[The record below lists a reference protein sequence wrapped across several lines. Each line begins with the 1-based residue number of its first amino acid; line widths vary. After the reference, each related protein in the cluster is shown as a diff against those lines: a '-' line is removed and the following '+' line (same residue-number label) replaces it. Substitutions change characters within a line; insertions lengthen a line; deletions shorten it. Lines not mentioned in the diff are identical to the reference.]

1 MLAHLFAV
9 RWVSVL
15 LTHLSIKN
23 MAIIESLS
31 LDLNEGMT
39 VLTGETGAGKS
50 IIIDSISL
58 LLGERASTDV
68 IRHNEDKA
76 IIEAVFNV
84 PVKGELQQFLADND
98 IEYDEDDGLVIKRVI
113 KRVGGSQVR
122 LNGSIV
128 TVNQLRELGSMLV
141 DIHVQ
146 HDSFRLFRPEMYYSL
161 LDNLVQNDKVSV
173 LRNGYLETLA
183 EYRRSLVAYKD
194 FKAKSEDLEARL
206 FQIKGEAEE
215 LAAVGLVAGEL
226 EDLVEQ
232 RDLMASSDELHSI
245 FGGILDATHADGAA
259 MDVLYPVLAQVEDLV
274 VINAKFEPLLA
285 QIRDV
290 YYNLEDFTQTMT
302 REKGKLT
309 YDPSELEKI
318 EDRISDLRR
327 LERKFQ
333 RDIGALIEYEAQIK
347 AEIAQF
353 ENVDEY
359 KEDLK
364 NAIKDAHALL
374 VKRGEALNDARV
386 AIADRVKTALVKEL
400 QDLKL
405 PNAQFD
411 VAFTRVATDKPMK
424 GNYSSNG
431 LYEIDLRLSTN
442 KGEPLKPLNKVAS
455 GGELSRIMLAL
466 KSILNRGQ
474 LIGTIIFDEID
485 TGVSGQVATS
495 IGAKMQ
501 EISGYKQVI
510 CITHLPQVASYANH
524 HLHVSKTDTD
534 GRTTTQVEYLKGDA
548 RVHEIAVMMSDEK
561 VTEASL
567 ENAREMLENKGAFL

>member
-1 MLAHLFAV
+1 
-9 RWVSVL
+9 
-15 LTHLSIKN
+15 

-31 LDLNEGMT
+31 LDLNEKMT

-58 LLGERASTDV
+58 LLGERARADV

-76 IIEAVFNV
+76 VIEAVFSV
-84 PVKGELQQFLADND
+84 PIKASLQQFLEDND
-98 IEYDEDDGLVIKRVI
+98 IDYDEAEGLVIKRTI
-113 KRVGGSQVR
+113 KRAGGSQIR

-128 TVNQLRELGSMLV
+128 TVNQLKELGEMLV

-146 HDSFRLFRPEMYYSL
+146 HDSFRLFQPEMYYSL
-161 LDNLVQNDKVSV
+161 LDNLVQSDKIIV
-173 LRNGYLETLA
+173 LRQAYLDTLA
-183 EYRRSLVAYKD
+183 DYRRALVVYKD
-194 FKAKSEDLEARL
+194 FKAKSEDMEARL
-206 FQIKGEAEE
+206 FQLSGEKEE
-215 LAAVGLVAGEL
+215 LAKVKLVSGEF
-226 EDLVEQ
+226 EDLIKQ

-245 FGGILDATHADGAA
+245 FSDILEATNSDEAA
-259 MDVLYPVLAQVEDLV
+259 LELLYPILKQVDDLV
-274 VINAKFEPLLA
+274 KINSKFEPLLT

-290 YYNLEDFTQTMT
+290 YYNLEDFTQTIT

-309 YDPSELEKI
+309 YDPGELDQVE
-318 EDRISDLRR
+318 ERISNLRR
-327 LERKFQ
+327 LERKYKV
-333 RDIGALIEYEAQIK
+333 DITELIEYERQITL
-347 AEIAQF
+347 ELAQF

-359 KEDLK
+359 EEDLI
-364 NAIKDAHALL
+364 NEIKDSHQLL
-374 VKRGEALNDARV
+374 IKRGEALNDAREM
-386 AIADRVKTALVKEL
+386 IANKVKAALVKEL

-411 VAFTRVATDKPMK
+411 VLFTRIATDDVMK
-424 GNYSSNG
+424 GHYSSNG
-431 LYEIDLRLSTN
+431 LYEIDLLLSTN
-442 KGEPLKPLNKVAS
+442 KGEPLKPLSKVAS

-485 TGVSGQVATS
+485 SGVSGQVATS

-501 EISGYKQVI
+501 EISGYKQVL
-510 CITHLPQVASYANH
+510 CITHLPQVASFAHH
-524 HLHVSKTDTD
+524 HLHVSKMDSD
-534 GRTTTQVEYLKGDA
+534 GRTVTKVNYLEGEA

-567 ENAREMLENKGAFL
+567 GNAREMLNNKVAE

>member
-1 MLAHLFAV
+1 
-9 RWVSVL
+9 
-15 LTHLSIKN
+15 
-23 MAIIESLS
+23 MAIIQSLS
-31 LDLNEGMT
+31 LDLNEKMT

-68 IRHNEDKA
+68 VRHNEDKA
-76 IIEAVFNV
+76 VIEAVFNV
-84 PVKGELQQFLADND
+84 PVKGELQRFLDDND
-98 IEYDEDDGLVIKRVI
+98 IEYDEDEGLVIKRTI
-113 KRVGGSQVR
+113 KRIGGSQVR
-122 LNGSIV
+122 LNGQIIA
-128 TVNQLRELGSMLV
+128 VNQLRELGGMLV

-146 HDSFRLFRPEMYYSL
+146 HDSFRLFQPEMYYSL
-161 LDNLVQNDKVSV
+161 LDNLVQNDKVAR
-173 LRNGYLETLA
+173 LRQAYLDTLA
-183 EYRRSLVAYKD
+183 DYRRALSAYKD
-194 FKAKSEDLEARL
+194 FKAKSEDMEARA
-206 FQIKGEAEE
+206 FQLSGEKEE
-215 LAAVGLVAGEL
+215 LSAANLVVGEFEEMIA
-226 EDLVEQ
+226 Q

-245 FGGILDATHADGAA
+245 FSEVLEATNGDDAA
-259 MDVLYPVLAQVEDLV
+259 MELLYPVLEQVENLV
-274 VINAKFEPLLA
+274 KINSRFEPLLA

-290 YYNLEDFTQTMT
+290 YYNLEDFISTMT

-309 YDPSELEKI
+309 YDPLELEQI

-327 LERKFQ
+327 LERKYKM
-333 RDIGALIEYEAQIK
+333 DIAELIAYEKQITS
-347 AEIAQF
+347 ELAQF
-353 ENVDEY
+353 ENAPEY
-359 KEDLK
+359 EEDLI
-364 NAIKDAHALL
+364 NEIKDLHHLL
-374 VKRGEALNDARV
+374 IERGEALNDARET
-386 AIADRVKTALVKEL
+386 IASRVKMALVKEL

-411 VAFTRVATDKPMK
+411 ILFTRTATDDVMR

-431 LYEIDLRLSTN
+431 LYEIDLLLSTN

-501 EISGYKQVI
+501 EISGYKQVL
-510 CITHLPQVASYANH
+510 CITHLPQVASFAQYH
-524 HLHVSKTDTD
+524 IHVSKVDSD
-534 GRTTTQVEYLKGDA
+534 GRTTTQVNYLEGDA
-548 RVHEIAVMMSDEK
+548 RVHEIAVMMSDEN

-567 ENAREMLENKGAFL
+567 SNAREMLASKEISE

>member
-1 MLAHLFAV
+1 
-9 RWVSVL
+9 VSVL

>member
-1 MLAHLFAV
+1 
-9 RWVSVL
+9 
-15 LTHLSIKN
+15 

-31 LDLNEGMT
+31 LDLNEKMT

-58 LLGERASTDV
+58 LLGERVSTDI

-76 IIEAVFNV
+76 VIEAVFSV
-84 PVKGELQQFLADND
+84 PIKGQLQRFLEDNE
-98 IEYDEDDGLVIKRVI
+98 IEYDEDEGLVIKRTI
-113 KRVGGSQVR
+113 KRTGGSQVR
-122 LNGSIV
+122 LNGQIIA
-128 TVNQLRELGSMLV
+128 VNQLRELGGMLV

-146 HDSFRLFRPEMYYSL
+146 HDSFRLFQPEMYYSL
-161 LDNLVQNDKVSV
+161 LDNLVQNDKVAR
-173 LRNGYLETLA
+173 LRHAYLDTLA
-183 EYRRSLVAYKD
+183 DYRRALSTYKD
-194 FKAKSEDLEARL
+194 FKAKSEDMEARI
-206 FQIKGEAEE
+206 FQLSGEKEE
-215 LAAVGLVAGEL
+215 LSAANLVVNEF
-226 EDLVEQ
+226 EEMIEQ

-245 FGGILDATHADGAA
+245 FSEVLEATNGDDAA
-259 MDVLYPVLAQVEDLV
+259 MELLYPVLEQVENLV
-274 VINAKFEPLLA
+274 KINSKFEPLLA

-290 YYNLEDFTQTMT
+290 YYNLEDFIGTMT
-302 REKGKLT
+302 REKGRLT
-309 YDPSELEKI
+309 YDPLELEQV

-327 LERKFQ
+327 LERKYKM
-333 RDIGALIEYEAQIK
+333 DIAELIVYERQITS
-347 AEIAQF
+347 ELAQF

-359 KEDLK
+359 EEDLI
-364 NAIKDAHALL
+364 NEIKDSHHLL
-374 VKRGEALNDARV
+374 IERGEALNDAR
-386 AIADRVKTALVKEL
+386 ATIANRVKMALVKEL

-411 VAFTRVATDKPMK
+411 ILFTRAATDDVMK

-431 LYEIDLRLSTN
+431 LYEIDLLLSTN

-474 LIGTIIFDEID
+474 SIGTIIFDEID

-501 EISGYKQVI
+501 EISGYKQVL
-510 CITHLPQVASYANH
+510 CITHLPQVASFAHYH
-524 HLHVSKTDTD
+524 IHVSKVDSD
-534 GRTTTQVEYLKGDA
+534 GRTTTQVNYLEGDA
-548 RVHEIAVMMSDEK
+548 RVHEIAVMMSDEN

-567 ENAREMLENKGAFL
+567 SNAREMLTSKEIAE

>member
-1 MLAHLFAV
+1 ML
-9 RWVSVL
+9 S
-15 LTHLSIKN
+15 HLSIKN

-31 LDLNEGMT
+31 LDLNDKMT

-76 IIEAVFNV
+76 VIEAVFNV
-84 PVKGELQQFLADND
+84 PIKIELQQFLEDND
-98 IEYDEDDGLVIKRVI
+98 IDYDEGEGLVIKRTI

-122 LNGSIV
+122 LNGQLV
-128 TVNQLRELGSMLV
+128 TVNQLKALGGMLV

-146 HDSFRLFRPEMYYSL
+146 HDSFRLFQPEMYYSL
-161 LDNLVQNDKVSV
+161 LDNLVKSDKVAQ
-173 LRNGYLETLA
+173 LRRAYLEALA
-183 EYRRSLVAYKD
+183 DYRGAVVAYND
-194 FKAKSEDLEARL
+194 FKAKSEDVEAKL
-206 FQIKGEAEE
+206 FQLNGEKEE
-215 LAAVGLVAGEL
+215 LKAAKLVRGEL
-226 EDLVEQ
+226 EELLAQ

-245 FGGILDATHADGAA
+245 FSEVLEATNGDEAA
-259 MDVLYPVLAQVEDLV
+259 MELLYPVIGAVEDLIE
-274 VINAKFEPLLA
+274 INGKFEPLLT

-309 YDPSELEKI
+309 YDPLELEQI
-318 EDRISDLRR
+318 EERISDLRR
-327 LERKFQ
+327 LERKYQ
-333 RDIGALIEYEAQIK
+333 MDISELIDYELQITLELAEFENADEYEEDLVNEIKDSHKLLIEC
-347 AEIAQF
+347 
-353 ENVDEY
+353 
-359 KEDLK
+359 
-364 NAIKDAHALL
+364 
-374 VKRGEALNDARV
+374 GEALNDARV
-386 AIADRVKTALVKEL
+386 MIANRVKTALVKEL

-411 VAFTRVATDKPMK
+411 VSFERVVFDEMM

-431 LYEIDLRLSTN
+431 LYEIDLLLSTN

-501 EISGYKQVI
+501 EISGYKQVL
-510 CITHLPQVASYANH
+510 CITHLPQVASFAHH
-524 HLHVSKTDTD
+524 HLHVSKTDND
-534 GRTTTQVEYLKGDA
+534 DRTTTKVNYLEGEV
-548 RVHEIAVMMSDEK
+548 RVREIAVMMSDER

-567 ENAREMLENKGAFL
+567 ENAREMLTSKRNCNV

>member
-1 MLAHLFAV
+1 ML
-9 RWVSVL
+9 S
-15 LTHLSIKN
+15 HLSIKN
-23 MAIIESLS
+23 MAIIESLD
-31 LDLNEGMT
+31 LDLNDKMT

-84 PVKGELQQFLADND
+84 PVKGELQQFLANNE
-98 IEYDEDDGLVIKRVI
+98 IEYDEDEGLVIKRVI

-128 TVNQLRELGSMLV
+128 TVNQLKELGGMLV

-173 LRNGYLETLA
+173 LRNGYLEMLA
-183 EYRRSLVAYKD
+183 EYREALVAYKE
-194 FKAKSEDLEARL
+194 FKEKSADMEARL
-206 FQIKGEAEE
+206 FQIKGEVEE
-215 LAAVGLVAGEL
+215 LAAIGLVAGEL
-226 EDLVEQ
+226 DDLVAQ

-245 FGGILDATHADGAA
+245 FGGILDATNEDGAA

-274 VINAKFEPLLA
+274 AINAKFEPMLE

-309 YDPSELEKI
+309 YNPNDLEKI

-333 RDIGALIEYEAQIK
+333 RDIGELIAYEVQIK
-347 AEIAQF
+347 AEIAQY
-353 ENVDEY
+353 ENVDEH
-359 KEDLK
+359 KEDLR
-364 NAIKDAHALL
+364 NAIKDSHKLL
-374 VKRGEALNDARV
+374 IERGEVLNDARV
-386 AIADRVKTALVKEL
+386 AIAERVKTALVKEL

-411 VAFTRVATDKPMK
+411 VAFTRVATDKAMK

-431 LYEIDLRLSTN
+431 LYEIDLLLSTN

-501 EISGYKQVI
+501 EISSYKQVV
-510 CITHLPQVASYANH
+510 CITHLPQVASYAKH
-524 HLHVSKTDTD
+524 HLHVSKTDID
-534 GRTTTQVEYLKGDA
+534 GRTTTQVQYLDGDA

>member
-1 MLAHLFAV
+1 
-9 RWVSVL
+9 
-15 LTHLSIKN
+15 

-31 LDLNEGMT
+31 LDLNEKMT

-76 IIEAVFNV
+76 VIQAVFNV
-84 PVKGELQQFLADND
+84 SIKAALQQFLEDND
-98 IEYDEDDGLVIKRVI
+98 IEYDEDEGLIIKRTI
-113 KRVGGSQVR
+113 KRTGGSRVR
-122 LNGSIV
+122 LNGQVI
-128 TVNQLRELGSMLV
+128 TVNQLKELGGMLV

-146 HDSFRLFRPEMYYSL
+146 HDSFRLFQPEMYDSL
-161 LDNLVQNDKVSV
+161 LDNLVQSDKIVV
-173 LRNGYLETLA
+173 LRQAYLGALA
-183 EYRRSLVAYKD
+183 DYRRACSAYQD
-194 FKAKSEDLEARL
+194 FKAKSEDAEARL
-206 FQIKGEAEE
+206 FQISGEKKELVQAKLVANELEE
-215 LAAVGLVAGEL
+215 LIS
-226 EDLVEQ
+226 Q

-245 FGGILDATHADGAA
+245 FSEVLEATNGDEAA
-259 MDVLYPVLAQVEDLV
+259 MELLYPVLEQVEDLV
-274 VINAKFEPLLA
+274 KINATFEPLLT

-290 YYNLEDFTQTMT
+290 YYNLEDFVGTMA

-309 YDPSELEKI
+309 YDPQELEHI
-318 EDRISDLRR
+318 EERISDLRR
-327 LERKFQ
+327 LERKYKVT
-333 RDIGALIEYEAQIK
+333 IEELIQYEEQITLEL
-347 AEIAQF
+347 ARL
-353 ENVDEY
+353 ENVDEHE
-359 KEDLK
+359 EDLT
-364 NAIKDAHALL
+364 NEIKDSHQLL
-374 VKRGEALNDARV
+374 VERGEALNDAREL
-386 AIADRVKTALVKEL
+386 IAKKVKAALVKEL

-411 VAFTRVATDKPMK
+411 VSFTRVSTEDVMK
-424 GNYSSNG
+424 GNYTSNG
-431 LYEIDLRLSTN
+431 LYEIDLLLSTN
-442 KGEPLKPLNKVAS
+442 KGEPLKSLNKVAS

-501 EISGYKQVI
+501 EISDYKQVL
-510 CITHLPQVASYANH
+510 CITHLPQVASFAH
-524 HLHVSKTDTD
+524 QHLHVSKIDSE
-534 GRTTTQVEYLKGDA
+534 GRTTTKVNYLEGDA

-567 ENAREMLENKGAFL
+567 NNAREMLNNKVAE